1 MDLQHF
7 EGAVCPASFG
17 QLWSGSPRQVTE
29 SSNIAVRLQAYYRSP
44 QENFFGGTFRSISA
58 VDLLIY
64 DFSAVHMVLTIYT
77 LNCATV
83 RIHRMTKYLAI
94 NPSDD
99 NT

>member
-7 EGAVCPASFG
+7 EGAVCLGSFG
-17 QLWSGSPRQVTE
+17 QLWSGSPCQVTE
-29 SSNIAVRLQAYYRSP
+29 SSNIAVRLQAEVSSR
-44 QENFFGGTFRSISA
+44 NFFGVTFRLISA

-64 DFSAVHMVLTIYT
+64 DFSVHMVLTIYT
-77 LNCATV
+77 PNCATV